1 MYRPYGIEVNDFG
14 KSWRDGVAFN
24 AMIHNIRPDLVNLE
38 QVKCQPARMNLEYA
52 FDTAEDKLGIP
63 RLIDAEGELTS

>member
-1 MYRPYGIEVNDFG
+1 MNDFG

-38 QVKCQPARMNLEYA
+38 EIKSQPARVNLEYA
-52 FDTAEDKLGIP
+52 FDTAKDQLGIP
-63 RLIDAEGELTS
+63 RLIDAEGKLTEPS